1 MRLYE
6 PPYRL
11 VALGI
16 GLPTILYLWGLPLSP
31 SSRYMRPM
39 CMTPRFRGASVRRN

>member
-1 MRLYE
+1 MRHE
-6 PPYRL
+6 HPYRL

-31 SSRYMRPM
+31 IQPVHEAYEHE
-39 CMTPRFRGASVRRN
+39 A